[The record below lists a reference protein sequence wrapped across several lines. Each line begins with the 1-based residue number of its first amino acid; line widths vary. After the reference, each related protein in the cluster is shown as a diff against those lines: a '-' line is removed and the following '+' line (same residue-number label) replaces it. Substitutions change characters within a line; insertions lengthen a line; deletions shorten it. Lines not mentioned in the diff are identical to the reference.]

1 MWFWVLFW
9 VWFFVLLRNA
19 TTECWGP
26 LLEDATLLHADG
38 ATDGTFSE
46 LTIMFLH
53 PLYSR
58 SYRNAWGGGKSK
70 KKTKIKTKTKST
82 QKHRLKNKEK
92 DTGKTKN
99 QKTISALLIKK
110 RKRTNKRIQN
120 RQPENRR
127 CPTQGFA
134 LVTLRSDAAPVCG
147 VGDPRCPPS
156 TLAVPFSC
164 SKTAPSAA
172 LCSQSRKKSLLR
184 AAEAVY
190 LSGGGDTK
198 RRAANIGA
206 RFSPSRTAPRSRC
219 AFAAPHGG
227 AEVALGQRSGFG

>member
-134 LVTLRSDAAPVCG
+134 HVTLRSDAAPVCG
-147 VGDPRCPPS
+147 VGDPRCHPPPLS
-156 TLAVPFSC
+156 LSPFH
-164 SKTAPSAA
+164 AA
-172 LCSQSRKKSLLR
+172 KRPR
-184 AAEAVY
+184 A
-190 LSGGGDTK
+190 
-198 RRAANIGA
+198 
-206 RFSPSRTAPRSRC
+206 
-219 AFAAPHGG
+219 
-227 AEVALGQRSGFG
+227 QRSARSPVKNPC